1 MYFLQFISSI
11 SKLIYIALTQL
22 KKTESW
28 GKQYLQQLEKT
39 YEGEFEPALIAKVAK
54 YQSIQLH
61 FVANTFSSLFN
72 RKNNK
77 AEIQRNIQYFL
88 MTVLYDELTD
98 DQQMDEKRVFEAAKK
113 LTRADWQF
121 YDQARPK
128 KVGGKLQIT
137 EIGLDKDRK
146 TKKIKDSCI
155 FLNRVGYEAPGY
167 TGSFGC
173 ALHHLALKEQ
183 VHFVDTKPDICWQLP
198 IRRSWETR
206 EYGDEEITVVVI
218 GEYTRT
224 AWGEGGADF
233 DWYCTSNSEAH
244 VGRVPVYQSS
254 EVELTKM
261 MGPKGYAELVKLCDS
276 RMAAISATRKAQK
289 KRELPLFVIHP
300 ATKAVQEGR

>member
-1 MYFLQFISSI
+1 MASKSRDK
-11 SKLIYIALTQL
+11 SKLSKNEVAANFVRD
-22 KKTESW
+22 W
-28 GKQYLQQLEKT
+28 V
-39 YEGEFEPALIAKVAK
+39 EFENPA
-54 YQSIQLH
+54 
-61 FVANTFSSLFN
+61 NPE
-72 RKNNK
+72 
-77 AEIQRNIQYFL
+77 EIFKC
-88 MTVLYDELTD
+88 DLTWLTSYWQCIYGNGCCGID
-98 DQQMDEKRVFEAAKK
+98 ADKPDAGCCSDGAYYTGKEDEKRVFEAAKK

-206 EYGDEEITVVVI
+206 EYGNEEITVVVI

-244 VGRVPVYQSS
+244 VGRVPVYKSS

-261 MGPKGYAELVKLCDS
+261 MGRKGYAELVKLCDS

>member
-1 MYFLQFISSI
+1 MVSKSRDK
-11 SKLIYIALTQL
+11 SKLSKNEVAPNFVRD
-22 KKTESW
+22 W
-28 GKQYLQQLEKT
+28 V
-39 YEGEFEPALIAKVAK
+39 EFENPA
-54 YQSIQLH
+54 
-61 FVANTFSSLFN
+61 NPE
-72 RKNNK
+72 
-77 AEIQRNIQYFL
+77 EIFKC
-88 MTVLYDELTD
+88 DLTWLTSYWQCIYGNGCCGID
-98 DQQMDEKRVFEAAKK
+98 ADKPDAGCCSDGAYYTGKEDEKRVFEAAKK

-206 EYGDEEITVVVI
+206 EYGNEEITVVVI

-244 VGRVPVYQSS
+244 VGRVPVYKSS

-261 MGPKGYAELVKLCDS
+261 MGRKGYAELVKLCDS

>member
-1 MYFLQFISSI
+1 MVSKSRDK
-11 SKLIYIALTQL
+11 SKLSKNEVAPNFVRD
-22 KKTESW
+22 W
-28 GKQYLQQLEKT
+28 V
-39 YEGEFEPALIAKVAK
+39 EFENPA
-54 YQSIQLH
+54 
-61 FVANTFSSLFN
+61 NPE
-72 RKNNK
+72 
-77 AEIQRNIQYFL
+77 EIFKCDLTWLTSYWQCIYGNGCCGIDSDKPDAGCCSDGAYY
-88 MTVLYDELTD
+88 TGKEDE
-98 DQQMDEKRVFEAAKK
+98 MRVFEAAKK

-128 KVGGKLQIT
+128 KAGGKLQIT

-146 TKKIKDSCI
+146 TKKVKDSCI
-155 FLNRVGYEAPGY
+155 FLNRVGHEAPGY

-206 EYGDEEITVVVI
+206 EYGDEQITVVVI

-244 VGRVPVYQSS
+244 VGKVPVYQSS

-261 MGPKGYAELVKLCDS
+261 MGPKGYAELVELCDS

>member
-1 MYFLQFISSI
+1 MASKSRDK
-11 SKLIYIALTQL
+11 SKLSKNEVAANFVRD
-22 KKTESW
+22 W
-28 GKQYLQQLEKT
+28 V
-39 YEGEFEPALIAKVAK
+39 EFENPA
-54 YQSIQLH
+54 
-61 FVANTFSSLFN
+61 NPE
-72 RKNNK
+72 
-77 AEIQRNIQYFL
+77 EIFKC
-88 MTVLYDELTD
+88 DLTWLTSYWQCIYGNGCCGID
-98 DQQMDEKRVFEAAKK
+98 ADKPDAGCCSDGAYYTGKEDEKRVFEAAKK
-113 LTRADWQF
+113 LTRAEWQF

-244 VGRVPVYQSS
+244 VGRVPVYKSS

-261 MGPKGYAELVKLCDS
+261 MGRKGYAELVKLCDS

>member
-1 MYFLQFISSI
+1 MVSKSRDK
-11 SKLIYIALTQL
+11 SKLSKNEVAPNFVRD
-22 KKTESW
+22 W
-28 GKQYLQQLEKT
+28 V
-39 YEGEFEPALIAKVAK
+39 EFENPA
-54 YQSIQLH
+54 
-61 FVANTFSSLFN
+61 NPE
-72 RKNNK
+72 
-77 AEIQRNIQYFL
+77 EIFKC
-88 MTVLYDELTD
+88 DLTWLTSYWQCIYGNGCCGID
-98 DQQMDEKRVFEAAKK
+98 SDKPDAGCCSDGAYYTGKEDEKRVFEAAKK

-128 KVGGKLQIT
+128 KAGGKLQIT

-146 TKKIKDSCI
+146 TKKVKDSCI
-155 FLNRVGYEAPGY
+155 FLNRVGHEAPGY

-206 EYGDEEITVVVI
+206 EYGDEQITVVVI
-218 GEYTRT
+218 SEYTRT

-244 VGRVPVYQSS
+244 VGKVPVYQSS

-261 MGPKGYAELVKLCDS
+261 MGPKGYAELVELCDS